1 MHKSSNAEKNKTLRR
16 CIYSANKLKMPTVVG
31 TDFYVYKQDKLHALL
46 SRERFYNVESVFGMV
61 CDKARLKPACSVTE
75 TS

>member
-1 MHKSSNAEKNKTLRR
+1 MLKKIKHLDDVFIPLINS
-16 CIYSANKLKMPTVVG
+16 KLPTVVG

-46 SRERFYNVESVFGMV
+46 SRERFYNVEPVFGMV